1 MSNLE
6 HLIENSLNALE
17 RYDSY
22 DKWYECVEKD
32 INWQGNEHISI
43 DDLWTICQYIV
54 YTYTPIKVD
63 EVLKD
68 YGL

>member
-17 RYDSY
+17 HYGSY
-22 DKWYECVEKD
+22 DKWYECIEKD

-43 DDLWTICQYIV
+43 DDLWVICQYVI

-63 EVLKD
+63 EVLED